1 MASPLPPLPPDLFV
15 RTWAGC
21 LWRVLKG
28 GSIVA
33 STAGLILLF
42 MMILF
47 QSLST
52 AGMGKLISS
61 RRCKFFLILGLGHLL
76 IHVKSG
82 ANSML
87 DQREIL
93 SKPQDA
99 V

>member
-1 MASPLPPLPPDLFV
+1 MGRLFV
-15 RTWAGC
+15 ESLEGRIYSCKHCRTHIA
-21 LWRVLKG
+21 LYDD
-28 GSIVA
+28 IVSKSFHCRHGKA
-33 STAGLILLF
+33 YLF
-42 MMILF
+42 
-47 QSLST
+47 
-52 AGMGKLISS
+52 K
-61 RRCKFFLILGLGHLL
+61 KFFLILGLGHLL